1 MAKPA
6 YHARKRFLKLFK
18 IGFYQLCFDVEY
30 QVETVRIGRAKFILP
45 HDLSEP
51 SFASIANHRPAY
63 FPRDGDSISPLAGV
77 VSQKESRKEGS
88 MNPVALLI
96 NPAKLP
102 AIAQRLHQ

>member
-6 YHARKRFLKLFK
+6 YHARKRFLKLFE
-18 IGFYQLCFDVEY
+18 IGFYHLWFYVQY

-51 SFASIANHRPAY
+51 SFAAIANHGHAY
-63 FPRDGDSISPLAGV
+63 FPRDGESISPLAGV
-77 VSQKESRKEGS
+77 VSQKEGRKKGR

-96 NPAKLP
+96 NPPKLP